1 MVCCSHNTVRSSLMK
16 QRWKNTS
23 CWTRQMLKNRNAI
36 HLWEQ
41 WVQGWQWCHASV
53 STTYRHLPQR
63 PFVFSRSSSPRPW
76 QQLNMRGAFLLW
88 KGSKLCWE
96 SPWHRIVLM
105 LWLCSPWRRNSTE
118 TFKNKVNKR
127 FSTQTERRTKFL
139 HKYSAKS
146 AGFPRTLPW
155 DFGSC
160 LPDNLNNVI
169 RKSAEACKFWN
180 VYFILLIFFLKFVI
194 PGFYWS

>member
-1 MVCCSHNTVRSSLMK
+1 MVSCSHNIVRSSLMK

-23 CWTRQMLKNRNAI
+23 CWTRQMLQK
-36 HLWEQ
+36 Q
-41 WVQGWQWCHASV
+41 KCHSFMRTASSRVTVV
-53 STTYRHLPQR
+53 SCLCINNLQTSSTEAVRLLKVFLTTPTT
-63 PFVFSRSSSPRPW
+63 
-76 QQLNMRGAFLLW
+76 QQLNMRGAFLLC

-139 HKYSAKS
+139 HN
-146 AGFPRTLPW
+146 T
-155 DFGSC
+155 
-160 LPDNLNNVI
+160 NV
-169 RKSAEACKFWN
+169 FLGH
-180 VYFILLIFFLKFVI
+180 YLKFLVAVYHVLLLFQVFI
-194 PGFYWS
+194 SLNTLYIDI